1 MKFKKL
7 AIFSFLILIL
17 GVCISFAQADDFEAT
32 IVPKNFAV
40 PKNFEVIA
48 IKQWNEGKDNE
59 PNAIKDNQSIDITA
73 SKAIILHNNG
83 NPIKTNIF
91 KEKQG
96 NELFAVSIYT
106 IKGIEYKSYYIA
118 NTPTVDIKNTIYN
131 VVLDKNKND
140 AKLIENYA
148 KNSHYVRNYTWDI
161 YDTSIGKTTNQEGRL
176 TTSLDILREKDN
188 VNINDVKGSVWSV
201 NSTSQL
207 MAKSPIKNQTTLLD
221 VDYSNQSLYSWDPSN
236 GFKYILKGI
245 QLNDLSNKIE
255 KYGKWQLKSKLW
267 IFKNL
272 NVNYAIRL
280 TNIPGD
286 FNLKLNQIN
295 GFSASKHNTGT
306 ILVNLSDR

>member
-1 MKFKKL
+1 
-7 AIFSFLILIL
+7 
-17 GVCISFAQADDFEAT
+17 
-32 IVPKNFAV
+32 
-40 PKNFEVIA
+40 
-48 IKQWNEGKDNE
+48 
-59 PNAIKDNQSIDITA
+59 
-73 SKAIILHNNG
+73 
-83 NPIKTNIF
+83 
-91 KEKQG
+91 
-96 NELFAVSIYT
+96 
-106 IKGIEYKSYYIA
+106 
-118 NTPTVDIKNTIYN
+118 
-131 VVLDKNKND
+131 
-140 AKLIENYA
+140 
-148 KNSHYVRNYTWDI
+148 
-161 YDTSIGKTTNQEGRL
+161 
-176 TTSLDILREKDN
+176 
-188 VNINDVKGSVWSV
+188 
-201 NSTSQL
+201 

-280 TNIPGD
+280 TNIPGN